1 MQLLRLMLATCTHSH
16 DKTYMER
23 KSSLNKYL
31 LAIHGGSTSEK
42 VIEAILFVKDY
53 VILNGGKNNVPITR
67 AQLKKLTQSRQKW
80 KEDLKAQRE
89 LKQKEYG
96 AKREMQPE
104 KSKENKLNENKK
116 RINEGTET
124 IKARIEIADDL
135 LKSWQSELEEVTKM
149 KAAKKVKLLDAH
161 FQIVTGMKQKRKLEE
176 KLDFP
181 NRKLQKLN

>member
-1 MQLLRLMLATCTHSH
+1 M
-16 DKTYMER
+16 
-23 KSSLNKYL
+23 
-31 LAIHGGSTSEK
+31 
-42 VIEAILFVKDY
+42 
-53 VILNGGKNNVPITR
+53 
-67 AQLKKLTQSRQKW
+67 
-80 KEDLKAQRE
+80 KAQRE

-149 KAAKKVKLLDAH
+149 KTAKKVKLLDAH